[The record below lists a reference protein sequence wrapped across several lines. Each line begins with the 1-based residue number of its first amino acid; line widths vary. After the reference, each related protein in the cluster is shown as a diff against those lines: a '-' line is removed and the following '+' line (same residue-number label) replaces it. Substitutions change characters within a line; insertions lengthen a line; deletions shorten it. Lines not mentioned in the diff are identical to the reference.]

1 MIRYVKNKDVKT
13 YDRFSLV
20 LHQRLRLVVK
30 NIFILFLYQ
39 YNECCDPKIIFFE
52 KDFFLQFGES
62 CYTKTLHEQ
71 VIDKTCSG
79 EFKNIVITTHN
90 KDTH

>member
-1 MIRYVKNKDVKT
+1 MIRYAKNKDVKT

-52 KDFFLQFGES
+52 KDFF
-62 CYTKTLHEQ
+62 
-71 VIDKTCSG
+71 CSLG
-79 EFKNIVITTHN
+79 KVAIQQL
-90 KDTH
+90 